1 MKKYGPLALI
11 LIGIVIVL
19 AGFGYDVLFAGIPY
33 QDPTPG
39 LAANYN
45 LHSQIASAIRC
56 IGMSVCTAGS
66 GVLIILGLVRKQ
78 GERKT

>member
-11 LIGIVIVL
+11 LIGMVIVL
-19 AGFGYDVLFAGIPY
+19 AGFGYDVFFAGIPY
-33 QDPTPG
+33 QDPTPE

-45 LHSQIASAIRC
+45 LHAQIASAIRC
-56 IGMSVCTAGS
+56 LGMSVCAAGG
-66 GVLIILGLVRKQ
+66 GVLIILGLVRKL